1 MLLYEIRCI
10 RCTSLYCWW
19 DNHTRKV
26 DPKSSPGWKY
36 FMILKEWKSLLY
48 YSYST
53 LSFPCRRESTFL
65 VFPESDFSFKKS
77 CRSPIGVG
85 DDRIN
90 ANHPWSTTQHFYVL
104 RCTGKPC
111 PSMRKKMSLR
121 VGGSCIYSEPY
132 LKHPLLLH
140 IQSLTSPY
148 LLTLSISLLHW
159 WVIPKYIPSTRGDIH
174 NTLNKFKTKKRQIY
188 ARNWK
193 HKKIIKNCLDDYIIL
208 YYTLRV

>member
-1 MLLYEIRCI
+1 MRFSASVALHCIVDEIIIQEKWILNQVQDESISWSWKNEKVYCVIPIPLCHSRVDGNLLF
-10 RCTSLYCWW
+10 LYFLKA
-19 DNHTRKV
+19 TF
-26 DPKSSPGWKY
+26 SS
-36 FMILKEWKSLLY
+36 
-48 YSYST
+48 
-53 LSFPCRRESTFL
+53 
-65 VFPESDFSFKKS
+65 KKS

-121 VGGSCIYSEPY
+121 VRGSCIYSDPY

-159 WVIPKYIPSTRGDIH
+159 WVIPKYIPSKRGDIH
-174 NTLNKFKTKKRQIY
+174 NTLNKLKTKKRQIY
-188 ARNWK
+188 VRK
-193 HKKIIKNCLDDYIIL
+193 RKYKKIIKNSLDDWIIL
-208 YYTLRV
+208 YYNSRV